1 MIIKSS
7 EYITQ
12 YKILFFRQIS
22 LIKIESFV
30 SLTHEILDN
39 SIALMKSVTYFYIR
53 KPLKLVTKESDFL
66 IEEIE
71 EISNE
76 EN

>member
-1 MIIKSS
+1 MIIKFS

-22 LIKIESFV
+22 LIQIENFIS
-30 SLTHEILDN
+30 DM
-39 SIALMKSVTYFYIR
+39 MKSVTYFYIR